1 MKEENNSHIQAL
13 GEGQIK
19 YKGHW
24 YTESFILFNEEII
37 TSWPHPEVKDLKI
50 DDFKFARKRRRSTHC
65 YRARFDGIALPI

>member
-37 TSWPHPEVKDLKI
+37 TSWSHPEVKD
-50 DDFKFARKRRRSTHC
+50 T
-65 YRARFDGIALPI
+65 P